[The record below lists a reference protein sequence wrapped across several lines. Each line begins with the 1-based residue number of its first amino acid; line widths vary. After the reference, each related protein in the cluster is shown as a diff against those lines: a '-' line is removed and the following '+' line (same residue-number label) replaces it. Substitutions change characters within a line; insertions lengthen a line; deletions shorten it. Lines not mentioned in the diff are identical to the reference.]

1 MATTV
6 PTEPVREGVSGEA
19 YEIRWEDRAEGS
31 WICIYSNGQLR
42 FSHPEGTLPE
52 EVRKFIQVYALG
64 VADGQ
69 RATSI
74 EGRLRTQL
82 HNTAQRL
89 GRAAGHWKTQTK

>member
-1 MATTV
+1 MPDT
-6 PTEPVREGVSGEA
+6 TEPFEVEATGEIYHIVCEEDEGTL
-19 YEIRWEDRAEGS
+19 R
-31 WICIYSNGQLR
+31 ICVYSKGQLR
-42 FSHPEGTLPE
+42 FSLPSDIPDE
-52 EVRKFIQVYALG
+52 QVRKFIQVYALG

-89 GRAAGHWKTQTK
+89 GRAAASWKAEAK